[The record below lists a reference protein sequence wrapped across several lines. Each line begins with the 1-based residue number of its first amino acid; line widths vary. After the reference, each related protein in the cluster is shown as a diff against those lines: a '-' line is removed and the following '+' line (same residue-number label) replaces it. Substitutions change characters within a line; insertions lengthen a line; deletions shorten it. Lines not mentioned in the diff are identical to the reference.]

1 MDNILIAAEKI
12 KNAKSIVVLS
22 GAGVSTTGSGIPD
35 FRGANG
41 IYKEFPE
48 DILSVDSFFRN
59 MDKFYEAFNYKFK
72 KIYEARPNKCHDI
85 LGQWEKEGKLKGIVT
100 QNIDGLHQKGGVSSV
115 IEYHGSAL
123 KFYELDGFETV
134 GNEIYYTD
142 LLENGEINYKKNDK
156 RYKPDVVLFGE
167 GVKGHQEAAQMVAGA
182 DLLIIMGTKYVV
194 YPFNTLHRYYK
205 KTDVIVMNN
214 EAIMVD
220 GYDTIDVIGEITENI
235 SKINKLI

>member
-12 KNAKSIVVLS
+12 KNASNIVVLS

-41 IYKEFPE
+41 MYKKFSE

-59 MDKFYEAFNYKFK
+59 MEKFYEAFNYKFN
-72 KIYEARPNKCHDI
+72 KIYEAVPNKCHEI
-85 LGQWEKEGKLKGIVT
+85 LGQWEKEGKLRGIVT
-100 QNIDGLHQKGGVSSV
+100 QNIDGLHQKGGASNV

-123 KFYELDGFETV
+123 KFYELDGFETT
-134 GNEIYYTD
+134 GNEVYYID
-142 LLENGEINYKKNDK
+142 LLEDGEINYKKNQK

-167 GVKGHQEAAQMVAGA
+167 GVKGHPEAAKLVSEA

-194 YPFNTLHRYYK
+194 YPFNTLHRYYRNV
-205 KTDVIVMNN
+205 DIIVMNN
-214 EAIMVD
+214 ESIMVD
-220 GYDTIDVIGEITENI
+220 GYDTIDIIGEITENM